1 MSRKG
6 FQQTLA
12 ILRATAATTHASK
25 ASIEKYAALAGS
37 VIGLYT
43 LVKAVANLR
52 SNTALDKHF
61 LDEADRLAAIDAAA
75 AAAHAVDADVGE
87 RGNLGQSDNSNT
99 HEICTQDPPSSSISQ
114 PEYYVPEPQL
124 ELDASLPVSSGDD
137 EYADIIPPPTK
148 SNKLNRRP
156 TRSSHRV
163 KRLIVYLKPS
173 AQPSH
178 RHCCIPPP
186 VTTTTAPPPPQTLS
200 HRHNAIEKPFPEALE
215 SDPSLASIL
224 KTARFEPSTPTHF
237 SNTNNIK
244 TTTTKDSTA
253 LMFAFSVITLL
264 VFVLGML
271 AYAGLQ
277 NRIAYQ
283 AWNTSFEENMKM
295 LAGIASTSSAT
306 ARSLESNVED
316 ASLWCVM
323 GCLKAYGISADS
335 IPV

>member
-12 ILRATAATTHASK
+12 ILRATAATHAPKGSV
-25 ASIEKYAALAGS
+25 EKYAALTGS

-52 SNTALDKHF
+52 SNTAMDRHF
-61 LDEADRLAAIDAAA
+61 LDEADRLAAIDAATA
-75 AAAHAVDADVGE
+75 AAQTDADVGE

-99 HEICTQDPPSSSISQ
+99 LEICNHDPPSSSSPQ
-114 PEYYVPEPQL
+114 LEHNVPEPQL
-124 ELDASLPVSSGDD
+124 ELDASLPASNEDG
-137 EYADIIPPPTK
+137 EYADIFPPPTK
-148 SNKLNRRP
+148 SNKLKRRP
-156 TRSSHRV
+156 TKSSHRV
-163 KRLIVYLKPS
+163 KRLIVYLKPPV
-173 AQPSH
+173 QPSH
-178 RHCCIPPP
+178 HHCCIPPP
-186 VTTTTAPPPPQTLS
+186 TTTTTTTQPQTPS
-200 HRHNAIEKPFPEALE
+200 QRHNAIEKPFPETSE
-215 SDPSLASIL
+215 SDPSFASIL
-224 KTARFEPSTPTHF
+224 KTARFEPSTPTHY
-237 SNTNNIK
+237 SNNNIK
-244 TTTTKDSTA
+244 NTITKDSTTI
-253 LMFAFSVITLL
+253 MFAFAVITLL
-264 VFVLGML
+264 VLVLGML

-295 LAGIASTSSAT
+295 LAGIASASAA
-306 ARSLESNVED
+306 ARSIESNTED

>member
-12 ILRATAATTHASK
+12 ILRAAAATHASK
-25 ASIEKYAALAGS
+25 GSIEKYAALTGS

-52 SNTALDKHF
+52 SNTALDQHF

-75 AAAHAVDADVGE
+75 AADVQTDASMGE

-99 HEICTQDPPSSSISQ
+99 HEICTQDPPLSSI
-114 PEYYVPEPQL
+114 PQL
-124 ELDASLPVSSGDD
+124 EPNVPELQIELAASLPESKEDD
-137 EYADIIPPPTK
+137 EYADIIPRPTK
-148 SNKLNRRP
+148 SNNLKRRP
-156 TRSSHRV
+156 TRASHRV
-163 KRLIVYLKPS
+163 KRLIVYIKPS
-173 AQPSH
+173 VQPSH
-178 RHCCIPPP
+178 HHCCIPPP
-186 VTTTTAPPPPQTLS
+186 TTTTTTAPPPLQTPS
-200 HRHNAIEKPFPEALE
+200 HRHNAIEKPFPESLE
-215 SDPSLASIL
+215 SDQSLASVL
-224 KTARFEPSTPTHF
+224 KTARFEPSTPTH
-237 SNTNNIK
+237 NNIK
-244 TTTTKDSTA
+244 TTTTTKDSTT
-253 LMFAFSVITLL
+253 LMFAFAVITLL
-264 VFVLGML
+264 VLVLGML

-283 AWNTSFEENMKM
+283 AWNTSVEENMKV
-295 LAGIASTSSAT
+295 LAGIASASSAA
-306 ARSLESNVED
+306 ARSLESNTED

>member
-12 ILRATAATTHASK
+12 ILRATAATHASK
-25 ASIEKYAALAGS
+25 GSIEKYAALTGS

-43 LVKAVANLR
+43 LVKAVSNLG
-52 SNTALDKHF
+52 STAALDKHF

-75 AAAHAVDADVGE
+75 AQTDEDTGE
-87 RGNLGQSDNSNT
+87 GNLGQSDNSNT
-99 HEICTQDPPSSSISQ
+99 SEICAQEIPSSSIR
-114 PEYYVPEPQL
+114 QL
-124 ELDASLPVSSGDD
+124 EPDFQELQVEARLPVSNEDD
-137 EYADIIPPPTK
+137 QYADVIPTK
-148 SNKLNRRP
+148 SNQLKRLSP
-156 TRSSHRV
+156 KKSSRRV

-173 AQPSH
+173 VQPTH
-178 RHCCIPPP
+178 HQCCNPLPPATP
-186 VTTTTAPPPPQTLS
+186 TAPPPLTPS
-200 HRHNAIEKPFPEALE
+200 HGHNAIEKPLPEQTE
-215 SDPSLASIL
+215 SDPYFASIL
-224 KTARFEPSTPTHF
+224 KTARFEPSSPTHYP
-237 SNTNNIK
+237 NNNNIIK
-244 TTTTKDSTA
+244 TTKDSTV
-253 LMFAFSVITLL
+253 LFAFAVITLL
-264 VFVLGML
+264 VLALGML

-295 LAGIASTSSAT
+295 VAGIASASA
-306 ARSLESNVED
+306 ARSLENNPED